1 MNLYMVTIKFLPEM
15 WSDNT
20 ISGKAIIG
28 KWIVKAD
35 SCAEALEYA
44 ARPSGEI
51 IEARAVK
58 LMGKKDGIYCIEYD
72 GKSRYGLLENDN
84 V

>member
-1 MNLYMVTIKFLPEM
+1 MNLYIVSIKFLSKM

-20 ISGKAIIG
+20 LSAKAITG
-28 KWIVKAD
+28 RWIVKAD

-44 ARPSGEI
+44 VEHRGET

-58 LMGKKDGIYCIEYD
+58 LMGEKDGIYCIEYD
-72 GKSRYGLLENDN
+72 GESRYGLLED
-84 V
+84 